1 MTVASASNRGQA
13 GDGPSDTIRRAIT
26 QVQLARGVVSGIVI
40 NPQGLERLELEK
52 DGEGRYL
59 FTYAVTDAN
68 GGATVWRVPAVV
80 TDAMAAGEFMVGDF
94 TRAARLYDRM
104 QATVEIATQHADF
117 FTRNLV
123 AILAEERVALT
134 VNRPDLLVIGNF
146 PAV

>member
-1 MTVASASNRGQA
+1 M
-13 GDGPSDTIRRAIT
+13 
-26 QVQLARGVVSGIVI
+26 
-40 NPQGLERLELEK
+40 